1 MSGYYP
7 SLSENKLINI
17 VRAIRDCLNGR
28 SNAFGQFTLTA
39 NAASTTVA
47 AENCAPESS
56 IALMPMT
63 ANAAAALATTFITS
77 ANITAGQFVLTHA
90 NNAQVDKTFRYAI
103 QG

>member
-17 VRAIRDCLNGR
+17 VRAVRDALNGR

-47 AENCAPESS
+47 AENCSPESS

-63 ANAAAALATTFITS
+63 ANAAAALATTFITA